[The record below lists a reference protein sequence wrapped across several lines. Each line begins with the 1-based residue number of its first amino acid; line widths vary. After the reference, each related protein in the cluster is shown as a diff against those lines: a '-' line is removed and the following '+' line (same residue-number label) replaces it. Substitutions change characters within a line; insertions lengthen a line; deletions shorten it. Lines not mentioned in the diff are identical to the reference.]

1 MQRGLRSEGHLAGG
15 VVAWEEPQRSPQLSS
30 PVILASPPTWT
41 CPINQK
47 CGNTSED
54 HPVIPPC
61 RAHSPSSSGDVSF
74 CVCISFFPAE
84 FFFIKSAFG
93 SKTKYNILTQQPI
106 TPREHIYQRQPRPL
120 CFPHYRRSCWRH
132 PPPISVMHR
141 SLSPHC
147 PLRFPHP
154 SSKQFGWK
162 DDPPRQDPGA
172 VIAVIAPEGRLLC
185 FPKPDPRAPRSTLGK
200 RRRERQDAEGMQ
212 MWIASRFHFALAFLI
227 KFQERLETTTE
238 IKALLGTSLK
248 N

>member
-120 CFPHYRRSCWRH
+120 CFPHYRRSC
-132 PPPISVMHR
+132 
-141 SLSPHC
+141 
-147 PLRFPHP
+147 
-154 SSKQFGWK
+154 
-162 DDPPRQDPGA
+162 
-172 VIAVIAPEGRLLC
+172 
-185 FPKPDPRAPRSTLGK
+185 
-200 RRRERQDAEGMQ
+200 
-212 MWIASRFHFALAFLI
+212 
-227 KFQERLETTTE
+227 
-238 IKALLGTSLK
+238 
-248 N
+248 